1 MDKLD
6 LTLLNYYQLI
16 NFFEFHQLKI
26 LELYGYCALGTDLV
40 TLLGGHLNEK
50 MHVSVPSI
58 ANMCGSYWLWPTKHF
73 KRQYFG
79 LRAVDTKGVHYFPDV
94 SDYSL
99 MIRPVLHLSL
109 EELEK
114 LKIRK
119 NDWNITY
126 TYYLEYP
133 QFVVDKKK
141 NDLLEEK
148 YQQQAL
154 ISTGKEYT
162 FKNNFQLKKFE
173 FSKYPEYSYDNEKYI
188 RIEGLINAGHKLA
201 NGEKIVEGK
210 PYFVKVSP
218 IKWLYDEPTR
228 LLISERGL
236 VSGIRFHSVGTF
248 ESIKETEMYQYVSN
262 YLSQEIIPSETK
274 SSVILDGDEELQKV
288 MFKGLQSRRRT

>member
-126 TYYLEYP
+126 T
-133 QFVVDKKK
+133 
-141 NDLLEEK
+141 
-148 YQQQAL
+148 
-154 ISTGKEYT
+154 
-162 FKNNFQLKKFE
+162 
-173 FSKYPEYSYDNEKYI
+173 
-188 RIEGLINAGHKLA
+188 
-201 NGEKIVEGK
+201 
-210 PYFVKVSP
+210 
-218 IKWLYDEPTR
+218 
-228 LLISERGL
+228 
-236 VSGIRFHSVGTF
+236 
-248 ESIKETEMYQYVSN
+248 
-262 YLSQEIIPSETK
+262 
-274 SSVILDGDEELQKV
+274 
-288 MFKGLQSRRRT
+288 